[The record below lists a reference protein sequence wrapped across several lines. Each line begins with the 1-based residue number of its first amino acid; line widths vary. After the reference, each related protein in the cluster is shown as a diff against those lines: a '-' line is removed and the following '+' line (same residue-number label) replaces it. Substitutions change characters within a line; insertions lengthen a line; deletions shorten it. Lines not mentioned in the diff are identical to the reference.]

1 MELDETL
8 LWFALAGGVVTL
20 LTGLRTWRAGDRVYL
35 ASGAFILALTGLV
48 YLLAPSACGYAGTGA
63 WLVLVLAPNLAS
75 RAAARSAARRD
86 HRWAIRWTQVVYV
99 LHPSATV
106 RQILRDRRAALDLFE
121 GRFADAEAAFR
132 ASAATK
138 GVEKH
143 AVELSCL
150 RVRADWEGTIA
161 YYEANVSDDDALAQP
176 LLLHS
181 YLRALGELGRR
192 NDLVHTYDRFA
203 SKLTGA
209 QRQPHR
215 VGAWLFLF
223 AFSGEVALV
232 ERLFKRLLSGHAPEL
247 AALWKIT
254 AELASG
260 ATIDPRVAEELAS
273 SPDAGVRAMLERR
286 RRNAAL
292 LVDEP
297 LDDAAREV
305 IASAAKSLVQE
316 DELGSSA
323 TPERR
328 PIVVYVLIVLNVLG
342 FLVEVARSLGIPS
355 APSGPAVAA
364 LDTTSDW
371 LLTDCGAFHAPRVVT
386 GEWWR
391 LGTYMFLHAGFLH
404 ITMNLLA
411 FYMFGPFV
419 ERALGRAKFVA
430 LYLLA
435 GLAGSTTLLVFQLT
449 VERAQL
455 SAREAASFGDV
466 ALKLYPP
473 AVGASGCVMGVI
485 GATMAILGR
494 AWLKERAAVAG
505 SRLMLLVLMI
515 GVQTVIDLTQK
526 QISFKAHAAGL
537 VAGLVFGAL
546 FLPTKKGITRAS

>member
-63 WLVLVLAPNLAS
+63 WLLLVLAPNLAS

-247 AALWKIT
+247 AALWKLT

-260 ATIDPRVAEELAS
+260 ATIDPAVVEALEA
-273 SPDAGVRAMLERR
+273 SPDAGVRAMIQRR
-286 RRNAAL
+286 RRNAPL
-292 LVDEP
+292 LIDEP
-297 LDDAAREV
+297 LDDEARAVIVKAAN
-305 IASAAKSLVQE
+305 ALAQE
-316 DELGSSA
+316 EDLGASA
-323 TPERR
+323 TPEKH
-328 PIVVYVLIVLNVLG
+328 PIVVYVLIALNVAG
-342 FLVEVARSLGIPS
+342 FVFELTKGT
-355 APSGPAVAA
+355 
-364 LDTTSDW
+364 DTTRDQ
-371 LLTDCGAFHAPRVVT
+371 LLVHAGAFYEPSLRD
-386 GEWWR
+386 GQWWR
-391 LGTYMFLHAGFLH
+391 MGTYMFLHAGFLH
-404 ITMNLLA
+404 ITLNMFA
-411 FYMFGPFV
+411 FYLFGPFV
-419 ERALGRAKFVA
+419 ERALGRARFA
-430 LYLLA
+430 LLYVLT
-435 GLAGSTTLLVFQLT
+435 GLAGSATLLFFQRFLDD
-449 VERAQL
+449 EIA
-455 SAREAASFGDV
+455 
-466 ALKLYPP
+466 P

-485 GATMAILGR
+485 GATIAILGR
-494 AWLKERAAVAG
+494 AWLKERAPVAG
-505 SRLMLLVLMI
+505 ARLRLLILMI

-537 VAGLVFGAL
+537 VAGLLFGAL
-546 FLPTKKGITRAS
+546 LSRAETRITRAS